1 FLGTVAEVGPAQ
13 NLHAFLLSKPLAIV
27 GCRGRASGAA
37 RRCGVAALPGGDRKA
52 EGCDRLDDL
61 VGAVEMR
68 AVPAVGQ
75 LQQLRLRLQLGD
87 PVELAHRP
95 VLVVLALDR
104 EDRTANR
111 GHFLLDRPRGECVR
125 QPDLGPVAERSVDVV
140 VIARELLAQPRHFV
154 AACDRRNRIGAD
166 RLDEQVRRERDDGGV
181 RIREGARVDQ
191 RDRGAVA
198 VPDEDRPFDAEGA
211 QQRRQHVHRFVV
223 HEAHRARLGAR
234 VRAAVAEAR
243 IDDPRQARGGAD
255 AIGEVAEQRHAAEP
269 LVQEDECRRLRGR
282 LADRPVLQAPAL
294 DDDVKI
300 MLVATAHH
308 ELYCRSYGTNTPSC
322 MASAASGKP
331 EDEHAFLEALGRRVR
346 ERRDEAHLTRKR
358 LAELSGLSERYLA
371 QLESGDG
378 NISILLIR
386 RVAEAL
392 GCPLEQLLADRSV
405 DPEIAAA
412 VELLRG
418 LRPEQRHEAVALL
431 QQRFGETSRE
441 RARRIALVGLRGAG
455 KSTLGAQLA
464 ARLRAPFYELD
475 QQIERELGASLGSI
489 FSMYG
494 QDTFRE
500 AEARVLDRLTRT
512 NRRCVIATGG
522 SLVLE
527 PRTYE
532 LLRERCFTVWLRAS
546 PEDHMDRVIAQGDLR
561 PIRGREH
568 AMSEL
573 RAILKQRE

>member
-1 FLGTVAEVGPAQ
+1 
-13 NLHAFLLSKPLAIV
+13 
-27 GCRGRASGAA
+27 
-37 RRCGVAALPGGDRKA
+37 
-52 EGCDRLDDL
+52 
-61 VGAVEMR
+61 
-68 AVPAVGQ
+68 
-75 LQQLRLRLQLGD
+75 
-87 PVELAHRP
+87 
-95 VLVVLALDR
+95 
-104 EDRTANR
+104 
-111 GHFLLDRPRGECVR
+111 
-125 QPDLGPVAERSVDVV
+125 
-140 VIARELLAQPRHFV
+140 
-154 AACDRRNRIGAD
+154 
-166 RLDEQVRRERDDGGV
+166 
-181 RIREGARVDQ
+181 
-191 RDRGAVA
+191 
-198 VPDEDRPFDAEGA
+198 
-211 QQRRQHVHRFVV
+211 
-223 HEAHRARLGAR
+223 
-234 VRAAVAEAR
+234 
-243 IDDPRQARGGAD
+243 
-255 AIGEVAEQRHAAEP
+255 
-269 LVQEDECRRLRGR
+269 
-282 LADRPVLQAPAL
+282 
-294 DDDVKI
+294 
-300 MLVATAHH
+300 
-308 ELYCRSYGTNTPSC
+308 

-512 NRRCVIATGG
+512 HRRCVIATGG

-573 RAILKQRE
+573 RAILKQRERLYALADATVDTSGADEAQSLERLLEVVGEAASSQLPQERAS